1 MNPHYKVIE
10 LICTELNISVDVL
23 LSDRRFAEIVK
34 CRGLIVLILREIYN
48 LNFRQISAML
58 NRNTSTIIRMYHK
71 LDIELTNNNELYRE
85 YYILYN
91 LLKKKGMIA

>member
-10 LICTELNISVDVL
+10 LICSELNISVDVL

-48 LNFRQISAML
+48 LNFKQISVML

-71 LDIELTNNNELYRE
+71 LDTELVNDKELYKD
-85 YYILYN
+85 YYFLYN
-91 LLKKKGMIA
+91 LLKKRGVIK